1 MKNGIKETQ
10 NIVLSKAHLR
20 AQIERVYRSLPMD
33 YRVNM
38 DALESLITNRLH
50 SFYNPNVDRFLSAL
64 LHLPKRDDVT
74 VSFLN
79 SGTSPIVK
87 DEALLS
93 SLMALRPWRKGP
105 FTLDGIC
112 IDSEWQSNM
121 KWDRF
126 QDYFSELTDRRIL
139 DIGCGNGYYMF
150 RMLEHDPRFVL
161 GIDPSDLTYFQ
172 YHAIQN
178 YVDDDRLHYLP
189 IGWNDLDPFSSF
201 FDVVFCMGIMY
212 HHRSPVDLFKTI
224 RSVSTDKVTLFFDT
238 LIIDGEDDVALFPQ
252 GRYAQMP
259 NVYFIPTLSCLKN
272 MMLRAG
278 FKTIDVVSIDKTTSL
293 EQRVTPWTYE
303 QSLSDFLD
311 SEDLSKTVEGYPAP
325 RRVALVCTNN

>member
-1 MKNGIKETQ
+1 M
-10 NIVLSKAHLR
+10 
-20 AQIERVYRSLPMD
+20 
-33 YRVNM
+33 
-38 DALESLITNRLH
+38 
-50 SFYNPNVDRFLSAL
+50 
-64 LHLPKRDDVT
+64 
-74 VSFLN
+74 
-79 SGTSPIVK
+79 VK
-87 DEALLS
+87 DEVLLS

-105 FTLDGIC
+105 FTLDGVC
-112 IDSEWQSNM
+112 IDSEWQSHM

-126 QDYFSELTDRRIL
+126 SSYFSRLEGRRVI

-172 YHAIQN
+172 YHAIQK

-189 IGWNDLDPFSSF
+189 IGWNDLTPFNSF
-201 FDVVFCMGIMY
+201 FDVVFCMGVMY

-224 RSVSTDKVTLFFDT
+224 RSISTDKVTLFFET

-272 MMLRAG
+272 MMFRAG
-278 FKTIDVVSIDKTTSL
+278 FKTIDVVSIDQTTSL

-311 SEDLSKTVEGYPAP
+311 SEDPSKTVEGYPAP
-325 RRVALVCTNN
+325 MRVALVCTIN